1 MDLVCSKN
9 FVIANKK
16 IDSFPQNSPTVQ
28 FDTNV
33 TDPGSSTISICPIFV
48 ICELLD
54 RHYRRLLIE
63 LKGKT

>member
-1 MDLVCSKN
+1 MDLVRSKN

-33 TDPGSSTISICPIFV
+33 TDPGSSTISICPLFV

-63 LKGKT
+63 L